1 MNASIDE
8 RVAFVERELDYLRVD
23 ITARLFAEAKRKST
37 EETSMAVPQ
46 IRGFA
51 TRIREM
57 RENVRKMI
65 DTLDA
70 QVAAEYGGLADD
82 LGPIQDEVKEVS
94 LLRAEIRG
102 DMAVNG
108 NGGPPLDGSAAP
120 KAAPASLL
128 PSAPLARSDTSGS
141 GGEPRGSTFNNIQP
155 TVPRPSG
162 T

>member
-37 EETSMAVPQ
+37 EETPMAVPQ

-57 RENVRKMI
+57 RENVRNMI

-82 LGPIQDEVKEVS
+82 LAPIQDEVKEVRA
-94 LLRAEIRG
+94 LRAEIRG
-102 DMAVNG
+102 DMALNG
-108 NGGPPLDGSAAP
+108 NGGPPLGGSAAA
-120 KAAPASLL
+120 AAPASPG

-155 TVPRPSG
+155 AVPRPSG